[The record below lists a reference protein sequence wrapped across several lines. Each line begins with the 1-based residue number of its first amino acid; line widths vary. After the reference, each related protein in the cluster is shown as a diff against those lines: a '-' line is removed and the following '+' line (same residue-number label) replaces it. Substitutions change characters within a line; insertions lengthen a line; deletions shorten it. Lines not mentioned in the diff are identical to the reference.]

1 MSSPGSTKSFFPS
14 SALDHA
20 AAGIGAGTIAVLCMH
35 PLDLIKVKFQVA
47 TSSPSASRG
56 IGKQIYGSLK
66 DIWVQRGPRGL
77 YRGVGANVAGNAA
90 SWGLYFWL

>member
-1 MSSPGSTKSFFPS
+1 MSSPGSTRSYFPS

-20 AAGIGAGTIAVLCMH
+20 AAGIGAGTVAVLCMH

-47 TSSPSASRG
+47 TSQPTEPRG

-66 DIWVQRGPRGL
+66 DIYIRRGLGGL